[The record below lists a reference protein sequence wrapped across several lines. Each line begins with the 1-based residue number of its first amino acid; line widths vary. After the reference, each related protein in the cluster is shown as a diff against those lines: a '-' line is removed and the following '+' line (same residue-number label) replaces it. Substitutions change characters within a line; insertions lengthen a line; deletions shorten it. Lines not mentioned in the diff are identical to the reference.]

1 MDAILKQFNFV
12 VVNTEATR
20 ETLIT
25 ARTIDLVI
33 ANNPK
38 LVMETSTLETGTSD
52 HKLIQSAIHLG
63 RQNKHIPK
71 LIATRAYK
79 RMNAL

>member
-1 MDAILKQFNFV
+1 MKMDAILKQLNCV

-33 ANNPK
+33 ANNSK
-38 LVMETSTLETGTSD
+38 LVMETSNLETGISD
-52 HKLIQSAIHLG
+52 HWY
-63 RQNKHIPK
+63 N
-71 LIATRAYK
+71 
-79 RMNAL
+79 